1 MDTNVNMAIEAA
13 QAASEAASH
22 SPAVGG
28 FVGTA
33 SSSIASGL
41 RSAANWSEA
50 NPGLAVGVAAA
61 GVAVVGYIAYRS
73 FFKAE
78 EE

>member
-1 MDTNVNMAIEAA
+1 METNVSMAVEAA
-13 QAASEAASH
+13 QAASDAAVH
-22 SPAVGG
+22 SSAVGG

-33 SSSIASGL
+33 SSTIASGL
-41 RSAANWSEA
+41 RSAANWSEV

-61 GVAVVGYIAYRS
+61 GVAAVGYVAYRS
-73 FFKAE
+73 FFKSE

>member
-1 MDTNVNMAIEAA
+1 MDNVNMAVEAA
-13 QAASEAASH
+13 QAASDVAVHSSAA
-22 SPAVGG
+22 GG
-28 FVGTA
+28 FIGTA
-33 SSSIASGL
+33 SGSIASGL

-61 GVAVVGYIAYRS
+61 GVAAVGYIAYRS
-73 FFKAE
+73 FFKSE